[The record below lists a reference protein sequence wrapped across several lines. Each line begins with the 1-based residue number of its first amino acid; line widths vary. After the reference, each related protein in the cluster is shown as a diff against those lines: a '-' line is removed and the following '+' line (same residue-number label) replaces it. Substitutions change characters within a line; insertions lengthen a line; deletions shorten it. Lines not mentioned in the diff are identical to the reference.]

1 MAQNDRLER
10 GAAHEA
16 DEGDC
21 RGAPKSCSNFAKIE
35 SFLPP
40 QTALH
45 PLVPSGSGVENS
57 KKGPVLHRFRGKV
70 LASRFSHPERNDYC
84 WRKDAAR
91 TMLAASKL
99 VRMKLR
105 SRAMVTV
112 KSSQKIFT
120 DSEVAN
126 LTGICVEHV
135 HNFAKSRHL
144 GFIARA
150 AEAAGISADQ
160 WLFTLSDLMVLVT
173 LFPKCTH

>member
-1 MAQNDRLER
+1 MVFAWQNGTTIAQ
-10 GAAHEA
+10 
-16 DEGDC
+16 
-21 RGAPKSCSNFAKIE
+21 KSCSPYDANSIK
-35 SFLPP
+35 
-40 QTALH
+40 
-45 PLVPSGSGVENS
+45 VGVGDVAEQ
-57 KKGPVLHRFRGKV
+57 
-70 LASRFSHPERNDYC
+70 
-84 WRKDAAR
+84 
-91 TMLAASKL
+91 
-99 VRMKLR
+99 R

-120 DSEVAN
+120 DSEVAS

-150 AEAAGISADQ
+150 AEAASISADQ